1 MYIHKCTKKFELRVK
16 LISADANYSFDF
28 GQRLMGSIFC
38 SGLTD
43 NSYEIIQLVVMRR
56 EKFTSIFRETNHLSK
71 LMFFISSNQLEEVGR
86 VEERWPNMNVY
97 VGVLPQTLIT
107 QNFLRQ
113 KMARNFAQIRYPIK
127 S

>member
-56 EKFTSIFRETNHLSK
+56 EKFTSIFRANLISQKKYWSK
-71 LMFFISSNQLEEVGR
+71 KKQKTRRFSANVAEFLVYIHRYANALTFQIQKSS
-86 VEERWPNMNVY
+86 PA
-97 VGVLPQTLIT
+97 IT
-107 QNFLRQ
+107 
-113 KMARNFAQIRYPIK
+113 
-127 S
+127 